1 MQINLN
7 GKNIESGCKTLMGLV
22 SEQGLDTKALI
33 AELNF
38 ELIKQTAWKDTLIKE
53 GDTVELL
60 SFVGG
65 G

>member
-1 MQINLN
+1 MDLV
-7 GKNIESGCKTLMGLV
+7 IE
-22 SEQGLDTKALI
+22 QQLDTMSLV

-38 ELIKQTAWKDTLIKE
+38 KIIKQAEWNDTLIKE
-53 GDTVELL
+53 GDTIELL

>member
-7 GKNIESGCKTLMGLV
+7 GKNMESNCRTLMDLV
-22 SEQGLDTKALI
+22 QEQRLDITSLV

-38 ELIKQTAWKDTLIKE
+38 KIIKQAEWNDTLIKE
-53 GDTVELL
+53 GDTIELL